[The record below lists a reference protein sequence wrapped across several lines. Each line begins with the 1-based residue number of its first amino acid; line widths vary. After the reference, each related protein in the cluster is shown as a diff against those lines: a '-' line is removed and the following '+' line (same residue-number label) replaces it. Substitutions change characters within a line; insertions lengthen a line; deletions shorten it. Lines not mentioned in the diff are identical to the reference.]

1 MMKQK
6 NNQRSVCALAALL
19 LLGVFGVSI
28 LSVLLAGTGTYQR
41 LTRRDQYAHDS
52 RTCAQYL
59 ATKVAQAYAP
69 HAVCVE
75 SFDGSD
81 ALVIRREVDGQ
92 DYLERV
98 YCYDG
103 WLMELFAPADRD
115 MAARDGEKI
124 MQADRMTLRHAQSR
138 LWVDVVQNGR
148 TTQLVLALPGEE
160 GAAQ

>member
-1 MMKQK
+1 MKQY

-19 LLGVFGVSI
+19 LLGVFAVSI
-28 LSVLLAGTGTYQR
+28 LSVLLAGTGTYRR

-69 HAVCVE
+69 HEVWVQ

-81 ALVIRREVDGQ
+81 ALVIHREVDGQ

-98 YCYDG
+98 YCYEG
-103 WLMELFAPADRD
+103 WIMELFAPADSHMD
-115 MAARDGEKI
+115 ARDGEKI
-124 MQADRMTLRHAQSR
+124 MQADGMTLRHAQSR
-138 LWVDVVQNGR
+138 LEANVLCNGQ
-148 TTQLVLALPGEE
+148 TTRLILHLPGGEE
-160 GAAQ
+160 AAE